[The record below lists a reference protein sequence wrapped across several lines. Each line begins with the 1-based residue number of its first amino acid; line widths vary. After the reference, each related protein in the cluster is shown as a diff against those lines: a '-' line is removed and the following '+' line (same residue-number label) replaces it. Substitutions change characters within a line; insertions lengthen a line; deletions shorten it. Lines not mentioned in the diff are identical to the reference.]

1 MRKRL
6 AVASAS
12 LLVVSIIGLMASWE
26 LNDIQDVHVTVGVAH
41 ISAAGDYT
49 IATNGKASAYLSPR
63 LSFDT
68 AVATNF

>member
-1 MRKRL
+1 
-6 AVASAS
+6 
-12 LLVVSIIGLMASWE
+12 MASWE

-41 ISAAGDYT
+41 IPAAGDYT
-49 IATNGKASAYLSPR
+49 IAANGKASAYLSPR